1 MRLIG
6 IEHFNI
12 HILEV
17 CPETKLGERETYYL
31 QKYIPILNSV
41 FSSSITEGV
50 IKQTLLL
57 KLKDLRAINRG
68 KDSRVI
74 LVYVYEWTE
83 KGINRQPTIYNSS
96 NEASRSLAY
105 PISGI
110 LRYKNTSIPYRGKLF
125 FNYPITDFS
134 QVFEESRKLT
144 PKGLLNR
151 VISTQVWAYDAINL
165 ELIKGSPF
173 ASKTKAAKAL
183 QIPRATIDLVID
195 KGGTAGS
202 KAIYVYSRP
211 LSATEIKPLIVKAGN
226 LQLGHKVPVYVY
238 DANTLELVNNT
249 PFDSL
254 LATADYFC
262 VNYRTIARHVN
273 TNKANPSL
281 FFEKKRG
288 I

>member
-1 MRLIG
+1 MNSKHLKVLI
-6 IEHFNI
+6 
-12 HILEV
+12 
-17 CPETKLGERETYYL
+17 
-31 QKYIPILNSV
+31 
-41 FSSSITEGV
+41 
-50 IKQTLLL
+50 
-57 KLKDLRAINRG
+57 
-68 KDSRVI
+68 
-74 LVYVYEWTE
+74 
-83 KGINRQPTIYNSS
+83 
-96 NEASRSLAY
+96 
-105 PISGI
+105 GI